1 MEVNTQD
8 FREQIAVYLQLVK
21 TGETITLVE
30 DDEPVARIIPIKQTL
45 ESQINVL
52 QEAGLV
58 ASNSQFN
65 KRGVMLRACAEQR
78 RSILRSIPFSWK
90 IRGRRD
96 ASLRSA

>member
-58 ASNSQFN
+58 AWNGEKLPPYIPVAVASGS
-65 KRGVMLRACAEQR
+65 KTVAELLLE
-78 RSILRSIPFSWK
+78 S
-90 IRGRRD
+90 RD
-96 ASLRSA
+96 